1 MARSS
6 AARFKAKDVALAAA
20 RAADDKKAE
29 QVLVLDVRKSSPV
42 ADYLVI
48 ATALSRPHMQALEDK
63 IEEDLLAAG
72 LSLHHRSRPQ
82 TDQWRV
88 LDYGG
93 VLVHL
98 MRAEARELY
107 ALERLNEGAKEV
119 PWRS

>member
-1 MARSS
+1 MPRS
-6 AARFKAKDVALAAA
+6 KMKEVALACA
-20 RAADDKKAE
+20 RAAEDKKGE
-29 QVLVLDVRKSSPV
+29 DVVVLDARKSSPV

-48 ATALSRPHMQALEDK
+48 VTALSRPHLQSLEDA
-63 IEEDLLAAG
+63 IEERLLDAG
-72 LSLHHRSRPQ
+72 TRLHHKSRPQ

-107 ALERLNEGAKEV
+107 QLERLNEGAKEV
-119 PWRS
+119 SWRS

>member
-1 MARSS
+1 M
-6 AARFKAKDVALAAA
+6 KEVALACA
-20 RAADDKKAE
+20 RSADDKKAE
-29 QVLVLDVRKSSPV
+29 AIVVLDVRKSSPV

-63 IEEDLLAAG
+63 IEEDLLG
-72 LSLHHRSRPQ
+72 EGMRLHHKSRPQ

-98 MRAEARELY
+98 MREEARELY
-107 ALERLNEGAKEV
+107 ALERLNEGAKEI

>member
-1 MARSS
+1 MPRS
-6 AARFKAKDVALAAA
+6 KMKDVALSCA
-20 RAADDKKAE
+20 RSADDKKGE
-29 QVLVLDVRKSSPV
+29 DILVLDVRKSSPV

-48 ATALSRPHMQALEDK
+48 VTALSRPHLQALEDR
-63 IEEDLLAAG
+63 IEETLLASG
-72 LSLHHRSRPQ
+72 LPLHHRSRPQ
-82 TDQWRV
+82 TDKWRV

-98 MRAEARELY
+98 MQAEARELY

>member
-1 MARSS
+1 MPRS
-6 AARFKAKDVALAAA
+6 RMKEVALACA

-29 QVLVLDVRKSSPV
+29 GVVVLDVRKASPV

-48 ATALSRPHMQALEDK
+48 ATALSRPHLQALEDE
-63 IEEDLLAAG
+63 IEERLLETG
-72 LSLHHRSRPQ
+72 LPLHHRSRPQ
-82 TDQWRV
+82 TESWRV

-107 ALERLNEGAKEV
+107 ALERLNAGAKEV